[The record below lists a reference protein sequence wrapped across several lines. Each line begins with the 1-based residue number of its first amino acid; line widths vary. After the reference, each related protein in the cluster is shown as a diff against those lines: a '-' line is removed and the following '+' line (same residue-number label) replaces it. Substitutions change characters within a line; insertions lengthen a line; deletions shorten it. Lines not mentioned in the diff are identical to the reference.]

1 MNNLTAESF
10 SYIIRPLA
18 PSDEPFLWEM
28 LYQSLYVPPGKEP
41 FPREVVKRPYI
52 ARYVGGWGRAHDPG
66 FVAEDEVT
74 GRPVGAVWM
83 RLFAGAEK
91 GFAHLDDETPE
102 TGIALLPG
110 YRGRGVGTAL
120 LGRLIE
126 AARPSYPALALSV
139 SAHNPAKRLYER
151 LGFEVVEVREDD
163 HPVMR
168 LALGGR
174 GGAA

>member
-1 MNNLTAESF
+1 
-10 SYIIRPLA
+10 
-18 PSDEPFLWEM
+18 
-28 LYQSLYVPPGKEP
+28 
-41 FPREVVKRPYI
+41 
-52 ARYVGGWGRAHDPG
+52 
-66 FVAEDEVT
+66 
-74 GRPVGAVWM
+74 M
-83 RLFAGAEK
+83 RLLVGAEK

-102 TGIALLPG
+102 MGIALLPG
-110 YRGRGVGTAL
+110 YRNRGIGTAL
-120 LGRLIE
+120 LEHLIE

-174 GGAA
+174 LMK

>member
-10 SYIIRPLA
+10 SYSIRPLA

-41 FPREVVKRPYI
+41 FPRAVVKRPDI
-52 ARYVGGWGRAHDPG
+52 ARYVEGWGRAHDLG

-91 GFAHLDDETPE
+91 GFAHLDEETPE
-102 TGIALLPG
+102 MGIALLPG
-110 YRGRGVGTAL
+110 YRGRGIGTAL

-126 AARPSYPALALSV
+126 AARTSYPALALSV

-168 LALGGR
+168 LELGGR